1 MFCSKCGTQLA
12 DNTRFCTNCGAQ
24 IAAPAAAASEP
35 QAAPSYETYNAA
47 ASPAEDP
54 VKKPKKGLSKAAK
67 VIIVI
72 AVLIVAS
79 GIGKAISTVF
89 VNSTQNDN
97 ETLPVITTQGNTLFG
112 GDDSTEA
119 AAPETTEAAAEETDN
134 PAYFAVLN
142 EAYIVHFVPFFGL
155 ESESFVTTLENDII
169 YCLDF
174 GYKNDTIKQWV
185 ETLYVPISGNSE
197 EETDAVENNLRANF
211 AAFDAYD
218 CCTVEY
224 NRGTSLLTVTI
235 TFNDV
240 DTYDTYS
247 ALHELGLTETKTQL
261 SMNET
266 IKNFL
271 AQGYIQK

>member
-72 AVLIVAS
+72 AVLLVAS

-112 GDDSTEA
+112 DDDSTEA
-119 AAPETTEAAAEETDN
+119 AEEETDN

-247 ALHELGLTETKTQL
+247 ALHELGLTDTKTQL